1 MKAAGQALFSQA
13 EGITSGTL
21 HPIKLSILGATG
33 AIGSH
38 LLNEALVRGHTL
50 RAIPLRATTPRL
62 AQAVAGTPAVV
73 E

>member
-33 AIGSH
+33 SH
-38 LLNEALVRGHTL
+38 LLNEALVLGHTL
-50 RAIPLRATTPRL
+50 RAILLRATTPRL